1 MLLQVCYLNCVRILC
16 KHGANPNCSSRS
28 NLTPL
33 HVLVF
38 TASENIALNREEE
51 KAQNFEFIRN
61 LLVLLLQY
69 GLDPNVRFS
78 QRTQY
83 ILQSL
88 MDMVHNARGP
98 SDINHVYDLTLTL
111 IQYGANPNINISTS
125 ESVAVCHSQ
134 YSQSL
139 LFLKKSSNHI
149 LYYYVML
156 ICRKEELLLDPQQRF
171 ARIVWLYYLCMNHR
185 ELFACLKVLYTQQ
198 TGLVPV
204 RGSALCNLVRELYAR
219 PRTLKQICRV
229 VIYVALGRRPGMH
242 VNKLPLPSP
251 LKDYILNFEP

>member
-1 MLLQVCYLNCVRILC
+1 MLSQVCYLNCVRILC

-51 KAQNFEFIRN
+51 KAQNFEFIRS

-69 GLDPNVRFS
+69 GLDPIVRFS
-78 QRTQY
+78 QRTQH

-88 MDMVHNARGP
+88 MDMVQNARGP
-98 SDINHVYDLTLTL
+98 SDLNHVYDLTLTL

-125 ESVAVCHSQ
+125 ESMTICHSQ
-134 YSQSL
+134 SSV
-139 LFLKKSSNHI
+139 FLKKSSNQI

-171 ARIVWLYYLCMNHR
+171 ARIIWLYYFCMNHQ

-204 RGSALCNLVRELYAR
+204 RGSALCKLVRELYAR

-229 VIYVALGRRPGMH
+229 AIYVALGRRPGMH
-242 VNKLPLPSP
+242 INKLPLPAQ